1 MTQFKVISGGQRG
14 VDLAALQEAALC
26 GFETGGTAHRD
37 ADPEM
42 IRQYKMV
49 VYHFPVYSFA
59 QGLVA
64 RSKKN
69 VDDADVTIAFLT
81 ASHSG
86 THKTAG
92 YCQSRRWG
100 SYDTAYRGDPYR
112 PVLVLT
118 QLATREECDQ
128 QVERIVSFLA
138 KMNPKVVNVC
148 GHRDDRTASLPGYE
162 RSVRY
167 VLKQVFQRLKVK
179 DV

>member
-1 MTQFKVISGGQRG
+1 MSQFKVISGGQRG
-14 VDLAALQEAALC
+14 VDLIALQEAASV
-26 GFETGGTAHRD
+26 GFETGGTAHRE
-37 ADPEM
+37 ADPESV
-42 IRQYKMV
+42 RVFKMT
-49 VYHFPVYSFA
+49 VYHFPVYSIA

-69 VDDADVTIAFLT
+69 VDDSDATIAFLT
-81 ASHSG
+81 AAHSG

-100 SYDTAYRGDPYR
+100 SYDTAYRGEQHR

-118 QLATREECDQ
+118 RLATREECDQ
-128 QVERIVSFLA
+128 EVERIVAFLA
-138 KMNPKVVNVC
+138 KLNPKVINVC
-148 GHRDDRTASLPGYE
+148 GHRDDRTAALPGYE

-167 VLKQVFQRLKVK
+167 VLQKVFQRLKGK